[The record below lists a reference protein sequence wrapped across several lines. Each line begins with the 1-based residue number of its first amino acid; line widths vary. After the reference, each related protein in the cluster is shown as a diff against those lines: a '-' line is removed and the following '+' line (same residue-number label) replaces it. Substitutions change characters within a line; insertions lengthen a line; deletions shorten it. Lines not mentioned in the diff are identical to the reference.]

1 MNTLDKRV
9 RDLVKYE
16 KSLRGISFRVVGTS
30 DGVTKI
36 KIGKKIDFAIAP
48 SKEIAEKMV
57 EEFLVVI
64 NRNADYVSTC
74 ITHISNRVEQLQL
87 ELFGKADGDG
97 KLERNAVGVEEA
109 SELRSNSV
117 EQAGTSEQNK
127 VR

>member
-1 MNTLDKRV
+1 MNTLDKKV

-16 KSLRGISFRVVGTS
+16 KSLRGISFRVVGTP

-48 SKEIAEKMV
+48 SKEMAEKLV
-57 EEFLVVI
+57 EEITVI
-64 NRNADYVSTC
+64 IKRNADYVSTC

-97 KLERNAVGVEEA
+97 KLERDAVGGEEVGG
-109 SELRSNSV
+109 LRSDTVESV
-117 EQAGTSEQNK
+117 DSAKQNK